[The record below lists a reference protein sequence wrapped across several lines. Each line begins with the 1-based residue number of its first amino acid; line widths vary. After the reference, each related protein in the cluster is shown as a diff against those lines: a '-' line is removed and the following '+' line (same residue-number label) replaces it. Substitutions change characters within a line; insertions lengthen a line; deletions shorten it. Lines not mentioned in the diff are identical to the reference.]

1 MSRVWRLDGRET
13 AIASPVQQ
21 TLGVGIGVS
30 RAETLSEAWNK
41 RATIFY
47 LLGEYQL
54 SMKDCDEVLKRN
66 SSHFGALSGY
76 GQMHLNL
83 GDFDRA
89 IAYFERALK
98 VNPDL
103 PFAAATMQLPQQQ
116 QQDKQRST
124 I

>member
-1 MSRVWRLDGRET
+1 
-13 AIASPVQQ
+13 
-21 TLGVGIGVS
+21 
-30 RAETLSEAWNK
+30 
-41 RATIFY
+41 
-47 LLGEYQL
+47 
-54 SMKDCDEVLKRN
+54 
-66 SSHFGALSGY
+66 
-76 GQMHLNL
+76 MHLNL

-103 PFAAATMQLPQQQ
+103 PFAAATMQLLQQQ